1 MKKKL
6 TGRKK
11 NKRGR
16 KIRRMRR
23 GEEEEEGVGECGE
36 KEEQVSGK
44 LKKGYTQ
51 RFFNG
56 DRKIIGHRKNRF
68 LFFSHVRITFFWGHY

>member
-36 KEEQVSGK
+36 EEEQVPK
-44 LKKGYTQ
+44 WKIKERIYVA
-51 RFFNG
+51 FF
-56 DRKIIGHRKNRF
+56 
-68 LFFSHVRITFFWGHY
+68 

>member
-1 MKKKL
+1 MKKKKL

-36 KEEQVSGK
+36 EEEQVSGK
-44 LKKGYTQ
+44 LKKGYTYVA
-51 RFFNG
+51 FFLMVTEKLLVIE
-56 DRKIIGHRKNRF
+56 KIVF
-68 LFFSHVRITFFWGHY
+68 FFSVT